1 MLMDVRKGWLR
12 YRDAWLA
19 ETRPRCKAIL
29 AQMME
34 HIKWEVLGVPEG
46 VLKTVAPGAVYRF
59 YGTGRTLEWHDTGEI
74 RGFYQGLADSGA
86 NVLQLDIEYLAV
98 ADWGLAANGVWH
110 QVYPGEQL
118 TGGGLVKSDAVD
130 DVNAKYLVSQ
140 RMSWFFP
147 FNHEDPPRL
156 TAELVYLEPTPCA
169 IRKVA
174 PGEDLFGPVSEA
186 SFS

>member
-1 MLMDVRKGWLR
+1 MVMDVRKGWAR
-12 YRDAWLA
+12 YRDAYLA

-34 HIKWEVLGVPEG
+34 HIKWEVLGKPDG

-59 YGTGRTLEWHDTGEI
+59 YGAGKPLEWHDTGEI

-110 QVYPGEQL
+110 QIYPGSQL
-118 TGGGLVKSDAVD
+118 TGGGLVTSDQVD

-156 TAELVYLEPTPCA
+156 TAELVYLESTPCA

-174 PGEDLFGPVSEA
+174 PGEEVFGTVTEA